1 MTIRTT
7 GIVAA
12 LASAALLLG
21 ACTSNDADTT
31 EETTAAGATVTST
44 EEAAEASTA
53 TATTSV
59 TLEDGFVREKAADS
73 MMTGVFG
80 TLTNHTGEDLE
91 LVGFQTDLGS
101 GTNEIH
107 EVVDGVMRPKAEP
120 MIIPANGVYELVPGG
135 DHLMIMGVAG
145 DIPAGEVVTLT
156 LEFADGSTVDVP
168 EVPVRTVLAG
178 EENYGADGGLQG
190 HSPEPASETS
200 AEMAR

>member
-7 GIVAA
+7 GIIAA
-12 LASAALLLG
+12 LATTALLLG
-21 ACTSNDADTT
+21 ACTSNDADTPG
-31 EETTAAGATVTST
+31 ETTAAGTSATGV
-44 EEAAEASTA
+44 AETTAASTDA
-53 TATTSV
+53 VAPVV

-80 TLTNHTGEDLE
+80 TLTNHTGEALE

-107 EVVDGVMRPKAEP
+107 EVVDGVMRPKSDP
-120 MIIPANGVYELVPGG
+120 MIIPADGTYELVPGG
-135 DHLMIMGVAG
+135 DHLMIMGVEG
-145 DIPAGEVVTLT
+145 DIPAGDVVTLT

-190 HSPEPASETS
+190 HSPESAGETS
-200 AEMAR
+200 AQTAR